1 MNEIGNN
8 LDEEE
13 EKVAHM
19 VVEVEGPST
28 VGINGF
34 DTILE
39 EIT

>member
-13 EKVAHM
+13 EKVACM

-28 VGINGF
+28 AINGF

-39 EIT
+39 DIT